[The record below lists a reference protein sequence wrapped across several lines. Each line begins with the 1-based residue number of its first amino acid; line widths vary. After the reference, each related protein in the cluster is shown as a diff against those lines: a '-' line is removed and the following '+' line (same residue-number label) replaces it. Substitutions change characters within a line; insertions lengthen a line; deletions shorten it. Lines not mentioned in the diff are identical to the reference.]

1 MYTFTPITISIILVT
16 VLISIAGF
24 RSGRLVDELIFWPPA
39 ITKRY
44 QYYRFVTCGLIHADY
59 MHLIFN
65 MLTLYFFGTIMELHY
80 QGILGLQKWYYLAL
94 YIGALIVSNI
104 PTFLKHKNDYN
115 YRSLGASGAVS
126 AVLFAFILLS
136 PWERI
141 YVIVFP
147 IPAII
152 YGVLFLGY
160 SAYMSKKGGGNVNH
174 DAHFYGALFG
184 ILFTIAVRP
193 EVINLFIN
201 ELKHPHILSLIHF

>member
-1 MYTFTPITISIILVT
+1 MFNITLYIIAITSIISIT
-16 VLISIAGF
+16 GF
-24 RSGRLVDELIFWPPA
+24 RNGRLVDELIFWPPA
-39 ITKRY
+39 ITKKH
-44 QYYRFVTCGLIHADY
+44 QYYRFITCGLIHADY

-65 MLTLYFFGTIMELHY
+65 MLTLYFFGTVMEAHY

-104 PTFLKHKNDYN
+104 PTYLKHTNDYN

-126 AVLFAFILLS
+126 AVLFAFILLQ
-136 PWERI
+136 PWQQI
-141 YVIVFP
+141 LVLVFP

-152 YGVLFLGY
+152 YGGLFLVY
-160 SAYMSKKGGGNVNH
+160 SVYMSKKGGGNVNH

-193 EVINLFIN
+193 DVLDIFLN
-201 ELKHPHILSLIHF
+201 ELKHPHF

>member
-1 MYTFTPITISIILVT
+1 MSNFTLYIIIITG
-16 VLISIAGF
+16 LISFVGF
-24 RSGRLVDELIFWPPA
+24 RNEKLINELIFWPPA
-39 ITKRY
+39 ITQKF
-44 QYYRFVTCGLIHADY
+44 QYYRFITCGLIHADY

-65 MLTLYFFGTIMELHY
+65 MLTLYFFGTIMEYHY
-80 QGILGLQKWYYLAL
+80 QGVLGLQRWYYLAL

-104 PTFLKHKNDYN
+104 PTYLKHRNDYN

-152 YGVLFLGY
+152 YGGLFLFY
-160 SAYMSKKGGGNVNH
+160 SAYMSKKGGDNVNH

-193 EVINLFIN
+193 GVLDIFLN
-201 ELKHPHILSLIHF
+201 ELKHPHF